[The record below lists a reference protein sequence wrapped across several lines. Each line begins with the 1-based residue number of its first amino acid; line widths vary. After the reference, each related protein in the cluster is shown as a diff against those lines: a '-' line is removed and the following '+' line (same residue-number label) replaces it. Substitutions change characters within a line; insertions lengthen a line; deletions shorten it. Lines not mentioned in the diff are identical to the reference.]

1 MSMKLLK
8 ITKTLLAAFMM
19 FAILGCTNDEPNSGN
34 NPADKENEPTVDLR
48 LLNPEDDG
56 FVISLIFANIDRL
69 AFMVVEGS
77 EAPDAATVLAEGM
90 MLVDGEFKEGPDEI
104 VIPWFDDDYQSER
117 NISVTAV
124 AMNGD
129 KQVCD
134 SETVTLPMPTPEVTV
149 SLREGSVAERSFSF
163 FISSTEADVLKWVCI
178 EDGSR
183 DVTAAQ
189 VIANGTTA
197 EANVE
202 SEVVVENLEPNTS
215 YAVYAAAT
223 CDIEGFE
230 PVISEKLVVKTAE
243 PEPVGYHLSDTTTA
257 TATKLSSSLDN
268 YFITFTDEANGYALR
283 CDFYTAIGDYLPSG
297 EYPLGEIAEG
307 ALSKSYTTFMFTP
320 SDSQMTP
327 FERGSVT
334 VEATPNEETREVHYT
349 FNGVLYF
356 SNGDFVSLDF
366 SGLVEGIVLPEP
378 TPEIPDVPEGAT
390 VFTPDI
396 EIKQPVR
403 LHTPSLVPGEY
414 YIKFYDSN
422 WNELVLDLMLD
433 PAICNDGNDAL
444 PDGRYTMEDGTI
456 DSYSNVALYNPYFS
470 ENFTEA
476 ELVVSVEGL
485 EYELTFIGT
494 AGSGSTAK
502 TFYMYYK
509 GEIQDMVLEE

>member
-1 MSMKLLK
+1 MMKALF
-8 ITKTLLAAFMM
+8 AAFLVL
-19 FAILGCTNDEPNSGN
+19 ATIACE
-34 NPADKENEPTVDLR
+34 KEPTNKPNEQEKEPTLSV
-48 LLNPEDDG
+48 E
-56 FVISLIFANIDRL
+56 ISEVSATSFSFIIEATDAQNIKYI
-69 AFMVVEGS
+69 VTEGS
-77 EAPDAATVLAEGM
+77 VAPDAEEVIAKGTTTEAGKITCSEL
-90 MLVDGEFKEGPDEI
+90 KPDT
-104 VIPWFDDDYQSER
+104 DY
-117 NISVTAV
+117 AV
-124 AMNGD
+124 AVVAINIK
-129 KQVCD
+129 KQAYISTGVKTED
-134 SETVTLPMPTPEVTV
+134 IPMPEVTV
-149 SLREGSVAERSFSF
+149 SLREGSIAEHSFSF
-163 FISSTEADVLKWVCI
+163 FITSTEADVLKWVCI

-189 VIANGTTA
+189 VIANGTVA

-202 SEVVVENLEPNTS
+202 SEVVVDNLEPNTS

-230 PVISEKLVVKTAE
+230 PVISEKLVIKTAE
-243 PEPVGYHLSDTTTA
+243 PEPVGYNLSATTTA
-257 TATKLSSSLDN
+257 TATKSSSELDN
-268 YFITFTDEANGYALR
+268 YFIIFADEANGYTLR
-283 CDFYTAIGDYLPSG
+283 CDFYTAVGDYLPSG
-297 EYPLGEIAEG
+297 EYTLGEVADG
-307 ALSKSYTTFMFTP
+307 ALSKNYTTFMFTP
-320 SDSQMTP
+320 SDSQMTT
-327 FERGSVT
+327 FERGSVS
-334 VEATPNEETREVHYT
+334 VLATPNEETREVQYS
-349 FNGVLYF
+349 FNGLLYF
-356 SNGDFVSLDF
+356 PNGDFVTIDYN
-366 SGLVEGIVLPEP
+366 GLVEGIMLPEP

-396 EIKQPVR
+396 EVKQPVR

-422 WNELVLDLMLD
+422 WNELVLDIMLD

-444 PDGRYTMEDGTI
+444 PAGRYTMEDGTI

-502 TFYMYYK
+502 TFYMHYK